1 MVPSPLN
8 TESPAVV
15 VGAVDAS
22 KAFGSVKADSLET
35 KPHELQVSFSHV
47 QLYVDGVED
56 IQVYKDLESKLNEF
70 ARLSSK
76 HELEEDAHN
85 RGDSSRATEK
95 HELWQGRIETE
106 TKECDN
112 QDFVAQNRDV
122 VKQLLVGFGFRVTGY
137 RFPSQ
142 DNAVNT
148 RSVLVTS
155 RDLHGV
161 QIVVTAAS
169 SAAEKTPDDY
179 LHFDE
184 GKSSTASRQNNVI

>member
-112 QDFVAQNRDV
+112 QDFVAQNRETTPCWLWV
-122 VKQLLVGFGFRVTGY
+122 SGYGLPLPFTRQRSKHTVGFGYVK
-137 RFPSQ
+137 RFAWSANRG
-142 DNAVNT
+142 DSCLFGGREDT
-148 RSVLVTS
+148 R
-155 RDLHGV
+155 
-161 QIVVTAAS
+161 
-169 SAAEKTPDDY
+169 
-179 LHFDE
+179 
-184 GKSSTASRQNNVI
+184 